1 MVYGSDAARA
11 ASLRT
16 FSGGRHVTS
25 SGIEVERPYP
35 SLAPNVCSADNLSF
49 KCFQSGDSRTS
60 ENLGLSGLHTLF
72 VREHNRVAGELAK
85 VNSAWDD
92 ETLFQ
97 ETRRIIGACSAG
109 QACTLPELQSA
120 YMKHVIFTSVEAG
133 YNILNFI

>member
-1 MVYGSDAARA
+1 MVCGSDAARA

-97 ETRRIIGACSAG
+97 ETRRIIGAVWQHIVFSQYLPVTIGAVNSAQYG
-109 QACTLPELQSA
+109 LAPT
-120 YMKHVIFTSVEAG
+120 AG
-133 YNILNFI
+133 S